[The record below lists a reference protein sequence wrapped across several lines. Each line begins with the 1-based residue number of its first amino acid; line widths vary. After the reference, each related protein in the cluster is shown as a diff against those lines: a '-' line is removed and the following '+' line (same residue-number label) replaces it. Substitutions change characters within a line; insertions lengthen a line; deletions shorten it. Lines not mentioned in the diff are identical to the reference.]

1 MMAGK
6 NTANADCVGF
16 YVGPRINAAG
26 RMDHAETAL
35 RVLICPDAQVGAL
48 LDELENLNT
57 ERKGSTAHFVEE
69 ALQNADSTQPGVIY
83 RSDTID
89 HGVIGLVAGRLAER
103 LGKPA
108 IACLQGVRKSQ
119 KPGPESMIITN
130 VVTEEIL
137 NTDALTQADAQ

>member
-1 MMAGK
+1 MAGK
-6 NTANADCVGF
+6 NTANADCIGF
-16 YVGPRINAAG
+16 YIGPRINAAG

-57 ERKGSTAHFVEE
+57 ERKGSTAHFVED
-69 ALQNADSTQPGVIY
+69 ALENADATQAGVIY

-108 IACLQGVRKSQ
+108 IACLEGIRKSQ
-119 KPGPESMIITN
+119 KPGPENAIITN
-130 VVTEEIL
+130 TLI
-137 NTDALTQADAQ
+137 DATVLQDFVMLSGGQ